1 MLAKGLRDDG
11 RSMSTVPG
19 RRAPDHVAAVPLME
33 IRWRTLIFVF
43 RAPWCDAVLMRLS
56 TVISNT

>member
-43 RAPWCDAVLMRLS
+43 RALGVTRCSCVSPQ
-56 TVISNT
+56 